1 MSRKPKLD
9 GEKPQAPKPTKLQ
22 SARGMRDLLPNE
34 HDYFTIVKKVVRHRA
49 RQAGFRRI
57 STPVLEDPSLFL
69 RSVGDGTDIV
79 DKELFALKTEG
90 GTELVLKPE
99 GTAGV
104 VRAYLEHGMAS
115 LPQPVE
121 LYYIEPHF
129 RHDRPQK
136 GRYRQFSQFGF
147 EVIGEH
153 DPAIDA
159 QLIQIAWHVFADLK
173 IADKLSLQI
182 NTIGSSQDRQNYI
195 EALKDY
201 YTGKERNLCETCKTR
216 LTKNPLRL
224 LDCKEEDCRILA
236 GIAPKVVNHISAEAK
251 DYYAKVKELLTSV
264 GITFTENPSLVRGLD
279 YYTDIVFEVWDAST
293 GAQNAV
299 GGGGRYDVLVEQLG
313 GAPTPA
319 CGFAVGIDRVVARM
333 QEAGL
338 EVPNKDHVQVFV
350 AQLGWEAK
358 KEAMKIL
365 SRLRELGVHT
375 LGALGTASMKNQLS
389 KADRFGVDYAVIIGE
404 VEVREGRAIIR
415 DMKAG
420 KQEILSLESVVDEVV
435 RKIGQKN
442 LDRYDPANDI
452 TQRKKDP
459 AEELLIT
466 EDN

>member
-1 MSRKPKLD
+1 MSRKPKTD
-9 GEKPQAPKPTKLQ
+9 TAAPRAPKPEKIQ
-22 SARGMRDLLPNE
+22 SARGMRDILPDE
-34 HDYFTIVKKVVRHRA
+34 HSYFTIIKKVVRHRA

-57 STPVLEDPSLFL
+57 TTPVLEDRGLFQ
-69 RSVGDGTDIV
+69 RSVGEGTDIV
-79 DKELFALKTEG
+79 DKELFTLTTAS
-90 GTELVLKPE
+90 GTELGLKPE

-121 LYYIEPHF
+121 FYYIEPHF

-136 GRYRQFSQFGF
+136 GRFRQFNQFGF

-159 QLIQIAWHVFADLK
+159 QLIQIAWHIFTDLK
-173 IADKLSLQI
+173 IADRLSLQI
-182 NTIGSSQDRQNYI
+182 NTIGSSSDRQNYI
-195 EALKDY
+195 EALRDY
-201 YTGKERNLCETCKTR
+201 YTGKERNLCDTCRAR
-216 LTKNPLRL
+216 LEKNPLRL

-236 GIAPKVVNHISAEAK
+236 GLAPKITNHISAEAK
-251 DYYAKVKELLTSV
+251 DYYAKVKELLASV
-264 GITFTENPSLVRGLD
+264 GIPFTENTSLVRGLD
-279 YYTDIVFEVWDAST
+279 YYTDTVFEIWDAST

-299 GGGGRYDVLVEQLG
+299 GGGGRYDSLVEQLG

-319 CGFAVGIDRVVARM
+319 CGFAVGMERVVAHM
-333 QEAGL
+333 QDAGL

-389 KADRFGVDYAVIIGE
+389 KADRFGVDYAVIVGE
-404 VEVREGRAIIR
+404 VEVREGRAIVR
-415 DMKAG
+415 DMAAG
-420 KQEILSLESVVDEVV
+420 KQEIISLASVVDEVV
-435 RKIGQKN
+435 RKIGQKG
-442 LDRYDPANDI
+442 LDHYDPSRDI
-452 TQRKKDP
+452 NKRKKDP
-459 AEELLIT
+459 AEELLI
-466 EDN
+466 EE